1 MRASSSFVRQHPSII
16 HASDT
21 TLQSQYLDRAAEAL
35 ARDDEASRR
44 VAFSYMEKYSLIRLV
59 KVNLDKD
66 VPDLLHR
73 RDPDM
78 TRKFAQVFARVKG
91 DCEAKAKRVER
102 TAGGKERPPSGRPP
116 VVERPTGPSMV
127 EGITGRIDGLQLHQ
141 QRFRTLPPREWN
153 YFRPGRV
160 IAIRVLEE
168 YEDQTSQQQDHY
180 SLERVRTSRGTV
192 ITEKVRRFVVVRC
205 REGFCIAVP
214 INTYGGQ
221 GLKKLGFRENNIN
234 AHARIHMSD
243 QRPAWLD
250 GEPKTPKRDI
260 EVIPEDQHQVLHPA
274 SRVNF
279 ERMTDVD
286 YNAPI
291 MKIGTVTPQTLGYL
305 TRYFDSETARVSSQG
320 RPRTQGSGGRGSANR
335 ENRQLE
341 TLTEENR
348 HTAQLQGE
356 SRHAAQPPPESRH
369 TARSQE
375 WTREFDER
383 QERNLD
389 VEERRQRGRQIDERE
404 DRRHPTQ
411 ESEER
416 SRRTDQMVQ
425 RQERSRHSDSAK
437 DKKPS
442 NDRGRGGRR

>member
-1 MRASSSFVRQHPSII
+1 MRTHREFSVKLEPRSANHLPRMPNYAAVPVREATLTRDLADFARDTPLNDMRASSRFVRQHPSVV
-16 HASDT
+16 HASDAM
-21 TLQSQYLDRAAEAL
+21 LQSQYLDRAAEAL
-35 ARDDEASRR
+35 ARGDEASRR
-44 VAFSYMEKYSLIRLV
+44 VAFSYMEKYSLIRLM

-66 VPDLLHR
+66 VPDLLDR

-78 TRKFAQVFARVKG
+78 TRKFAQLFSRVKG
-91 DCEAKAKRVER
+91 ECEAKAERVGR
-102 TAGGKERPPSGRPP
+102 TTGGKERPPSGRPP
-116 VVERPTGPSMV
+116 MVERPTAPVMV
-127 EGITGRIDGLQLHQ
+127 EGITERIGGLQLHQ
-141 QRFRTLPPREWN
+141 QRFRRLPPREWN

-168 YEDQTSQQQDHY
+168 YEDQTSQEQDHY

-214 INTYGGQ
+214 INTYGGH

-250 GEPKTPKRDI
+250 GEPRTPKRDI
-260 EVIPEDQHQVLHPA
+260 AVIPEDQHQVLHPA
-274 SRVNF
+274 SRVSF
-279 ERMTDVD
+279 ERMTHVN

-305 TRYFDSETARVSSQG
+305 TEYFDLETARISSHG
-320 RPRTQGSGGRGSANR
+320 RSRTQGSAGRGPATR
-335 ENRQLE
+335 ESRQLE
-341 TLTEENR
+341 TLAE
-348 HTAQLQGE
+348 E
-356 SRHAAQPPPESRH
+356 SRHP
-369 TARSQE
+369 
-375 WTREFDER
+375 
-383 QERNLD
+383 
-389 VEERRQRGRQIDERE
+389 
-404 DRRHPTQ
+404 
-411 ESEER
+411 EER
-416 SRRTDQMVQ
+416 SRRTDQVVQ
-425 RQERSRHSDSAK
+425 RQERSRHSDPTK